1 MLCRYLDTFTL
12 SHFHTFTSCFFSTH
26 HVSMFPLPLMSTP
39 PRGTNSQSGWK
50 TWPRSFSLSKHWKVL
65 CERCIRICSELL
77 SMRLAVLTASPNKQ
91 YRGFTR
97 PTTPATTS
105 PLCMP
110 HRMRMGFTS
119 PLAVVIVTVVTG
131 GKYSGNEVRRVHDG
145 RIKNATVEG
154 NSTLKYIKVH
164 QGSSR
169 YIKVHHSTP
178 QYTTVHNSTK
188 QYTIAHNS
196 TQ

>member
-164 QGSSR
+164 VF
-169 YIKVHHSTP
+169 INLK
-178 QYTTVHNSTK
+178 
-188 QYTIAHNS
+188 
-196 TQ
+196 